1 MEIEMTRIIIEGV
14 IGSILFSL
22 IISGIVFGIRKIKDK
37 EKSRFPI
44 TLFFILFCISL
55 LLSTPHRIFDYID
68 TEKELHKEIKNG
80 ISRAKSK
87 KNQEK
92 EEFLQKENI
101 DPEIN
106 DAIKLLNRHTP
117 IHINDD
123 FYIRKFLFNN
133 NDVIEVHLV
142 VVNPRV
148 VHFIT
153 QNSSLFNE
161 NTKNI
166 FCKNEDLNIFIEKDK
181 TIVPKFFNGY
191 DELSRTY
198 VNKKTCS
205 NIQ

>member
-1 MEIEMTRIIIEGV
+1 MTRIIIEGV

-44 TLFFILFCISL
+44 TLFFTLFCISL

-68 TEKELHKEIKNG
+68 TEKEIQKEIENETTTTKRN
-80 ISRAKSK
+80 K
-87 KNQEK
+87 EK

-101 DPEIN
+101 NSELDE
-106 DAIKLLNRHTP
+106 AIKLLNRHTP

-123 FYIRKFLFNN
+123 LYIRKFLFNN
-133 NDVIEVHLV
+133 NDIIEVDIV
-142 VVNPRV
+142 VVNPRFA
-148 VHFIT
+148 HLIK
-153 QNSSLFNE
+153 QNRSLFNE
-161 NTKNI
+161 NTKNA
-166 FCKNEDLNIFIEKDK
+166 FCTNEDLNIFIEKDK

>member
-44 TLFFILFCISL
+44 TLFFTLFCISL

-68 TEKELHKEIKNG
+68 TEKEIQKEIENETTTTKRN
-80 ISRAKSK
+80 K
-87 KNQEK
+87 EK

-101 DPEIN
+101 NSELDE
-106 DAIKLLNRHTP
+106 AIKLLNRHTP

-123 FYIRKFLFNN
+123 LYIRKFLFNN
-133 NDVIEVHLV
+133 NDIIEVDIV
-142 VVNPRV
+142 VVNPRFA
-148 VHFIT
+148 HLIK
-153 QNSSLFNE
+153 QNRSLFNE
-161 NTKNI
+161 NTKNA
-166 FCKNEDLNIFIEKDK
+166 FCTNEDLNIFIEKDK

>member
-1 MEIEMTRIIIEGV
+1 MTRIIIEGV
-14 IGSILFSL
+14 IGSIIFSL

-68 TEKELHKEIKNG
+68 TEKELHKEIENG

-153 QNSSLFNE
+153 QNRSLFNE

>member
-1 MEIEMTRIIIEGV
+1 MTRIIIEGV

-22 IISGIVFGIRKIKDK
+22 IISGIVFGLRKIKDK

-44 TLFFILFCISL
+44 TLFFTLFCISL

-68 TEKELHKEIKNG
+68 TEKEIQKEIENETTTTKRN
-80 ISRAKSK
+80 K
-87 KNQEK
+87 EK

-101 DPEIN
+101 NSELDE
-106 DAIKLLNRHTP
+106 AIKLLNRHTP

-123 FYIRKFLFNN
+123 LYIRKFLFNN
-133 NDVIEVHLV
+133 NDIIEVDIV
-142 VVNPRV
+142 VVNPRFA
-148 VHFIT
+148 HLIK
-153 QNSSLFNE
+153 QNRSLFNE
-161 NTKNI
+161 NTKNA
-166 FCKNEDLNIFIEKDK
+166 FCTNEDLNIFIEKDK